1 MVGLACIADGP
12 RIHLTAVWPQGHV
25 LALTVDLATAQGDP
39 LTVLGLGALAVG
51 RCVVWSDPHAVAFS
65 RLCQAARVTMA
76 HPVTVLGC
84 VPTGGSTLLGLAQS
98 VAVTVAGLPP
108 IGSGEDEVSHGAA

>member
-1 MVGLACIADGP
+1 MIGIACIADGP
-12 RIHLTAVWPQGHV
+12 RIHLTAVWPAGHV

-51 RCVVWSDPHAVAFS
+51 RCVVWSDPHAVAFNC
-65 RLCQAARVTMA
+65 LCQAARVTMM

-84 VPTGGSTLLGLAQS
+84 VPTGGSTLLDLAAG
-98 VAVTVAGLPP
+98 VAATVAGLPSV
-108 IGSGEDEVSHGAA
+108 GSGDDETHDAA

>member
-1 MVGLACIADGP
+1 MIGLACFADGP

-25 LALTVDLATAQGDP
+25 LALTAETATAQGDP

-51 RCVVWSDPHAVAFS
+51 RCVVWSDPHAVAFG
-65 RLCQAARVTMA
+65 RLCQAARVSMM

-98 VAVTVAGLPP
+98 VAATVAGLPP
-108 IGSGEDEVSHGAA
+108 VGSDDDEVSHDAA